1 MDQHRFLI
9 QLIFPENVGSNQGL
23 NLTKSDYDFL
33 LKKMSILPRESHHP
47 EYDTDHYYDSYCKFF
62 LYGDKKEKISDDIRI
77 FNKVGLAYGF
87 LLDNAYVVDFKN
99 NIEFFLSAVIYGN
112 ENEILNDNTYEYNT
126 LTIPFLADLGRVV
139 YNYELQRKKEYE
151 PDLNRFRL
159 NY

>member
-1 MDQHRFLI
+1 M
-9 QLIFPENVGSNQGL
+9 
-23 NLTKSDYDFL
+23 
-33 LKKMSILPRESHHP
+33 
-47 EYDTDHYYDSYCKFF
+47 
-62 LYGDKKEKISDDIRI
+62 
-77 FNKVGLAYGF
+77 
-87 LLDNAYVVDFKN
+87 DNAYVVDFKN

-112 ENEILNDNTYEYNT
+112 ENETLNDNTYEYNT